1 MSGSIDQSQVYEQA
15 EWIHDWD
22 YKRILPEYPKQRSF
36 VTEDM
41 GKDMDMDM
49 DMDVKT
55 IHPLAVAVQ
64 SGTTSPHDQEMAIFW
79 ARIPTYLRYDASDIS
94 DDEEFQTLDSHGLD
108 DDHAAFAHP
117 YQKRRSSINDLSAF
131 NKPPPLSWDQQ
142 QNLDDPMKGDA
153 DSVMSPLQD
162 NEGLLTPMASPRR
175 ASNARFFPPMGLN
188 NDTTAPME
196 EGRMNVDGC
205 ALGAPKNGHP
215 QQLLKEVVTHARHQY
230 ATQQLPAPPKGQQRQ
245 LLQEMRHSYQE
256 RGPRQELPTPPQE
269 QQQLLQEM
277 RHSYNERQQV
287 GASNKKDPSAN
298 SFNQQQDTIQELR
311 QKTPPP
317 LPPSAHGLPQSP
329 TTPPRKD
336 PYYNSSQTSSPI
348 SVSEIFS
355 GDLSREDYHA
365 KVRQLTEKNLFE
377 RQQNL
382 LQESMKRTLES
393 RKALRVE
400 TNWPEEYERGDKL
413 MKVLQQVDSTS
424 LKISLT
430 LPCGYG
436 AA

>member
-1 MSGSIDQSQVYEQA
+1 MSGSIDQSKMYQQA

-36 VTEDM
+36 VTEDV
-41 GKDMDMDM
+41 DMDMDGEP
-49 DMDVKT
+49 T
-55 IHPLAVAVQ
+55 HPSPVQ
-64 SGTTSPHDQEMAIFW
+64 SGTTSAHDQEMAIFW
-79 ARIPTYLRYDASDIS
+79 ARIPKYLRCDESDIS
-94 DDEEFQTLDSHGLD
+94 DDEEFRTLDSHGLHD
-108 DDHAAFAHP
+108 DQAAFAP
-117 YQKRRSSINDLSAF
+117 SFEQRRNSTNDLSAF

-142 QNLDDPMKGDA
+142 QNLDDTMKGDV

-162 NEGLLTPMASPRR
+162 NEGLLTPMVSPKASPRR
-175 ASNARFFPPMGLN
+175 ASNARFFPMCVSNGI
-188 NDTTAPME
+188 APME
-196 EGRMNVDGC
+196 EERMNVDGC
-205 ALGAPKNGHP
+205 ARGAPKSGYP
-215 QQLLKEVVTHARHQY
+215 QQLLKEVVTHARHHLP
-230 ATQQLPAPPKGQQRQ
+230 AQQKPAPPQGQYRQ
-245 LLQEMRHSYQE
+245 LFQEMRHSYQE
-256 RGPRQELPTPPQE
+256 RSPRQKLPTPPQE

-287 GASNKKDPSAN
+287 GGLNKKDPRADVFS
-298 SFNQQQDTIQELR
+298 QQQQIVQELR
-311 QKTPPP
+311 QKTSPP
-317 LPPSAHGLPQSP
+317 LPLSAHGLPQAP
-329 TTPPRKD
+329 PTPPRKD
-336 PYYNSSQTSSPI
+336 PYYCSSQTSSPI
-348 SVSEIFS
+348 SVSQIIS

-393 RKALRVE
+393 RKALRAE

-430 LPCGYG
+430 LPTGFG

>member
-1 MSGSIDQSQVYEQA
+1 MSGSTDQSQMYQQG

-36 VTEDM
+36 VTEDV
-41 GKDMDMDM
+41 DM
-49 DMDVKT
+49 DMDVEP
-55 IHPLAVAVQ
+55 IHPLPVH
-64 SGTTSPHDQEMAIFW
+64 SGTTSDDQEMAIFW
-79 ARIPTYLRYDASDIS
+79 ARVPKYLRYDASDIS
-94 DDEEFQTLDSHGLD
+94 DDEEFRTLDSHLLD
-108 DDHAAFAHP
+108 DNQAAFAP
-117 YQKRRSSINDLSAF
+117 SRRSSTNDLSAF

-142 QNLDDPMKGDA
+142 QNLDDPMKGDV

-162 NEGLLTPMASPRR
+162 NEGLLTDMASPRR
-175 ASNARFFPPMGLN
+175 ASNASFFPMGLN
-188 NDTTAPME
+188 NDTAPME
-196 EGRMNVDGC
+196 EERMNADGC
-205 ALGAPKNGHP
+205 ARGAPKSGHP
-215 QQLLKEVVTHARHQY
+215 QQLLKEVVTHARHHY
-230 ATQQLPAPPKGQQRQ
+230 PKQQLPPPPQGQYRQ
-245 LLQEMRHSYQE
+245 LFQEMRHSYHE
-256 RGPRQELPTPPQE
+256 RRPRQELPTPPQE

-287 GASNKKDPSAN
+287 GGIDPRADVFS
-298 SFNQQQDTIQELR
+298 QQEEIVQEL
-311 QKTPPP
+311 QQETSPP

-336 PYYNSSQTSSPI
+336 PDYCSSQTSSPI

-355 GDLSREDYHA
+355 GDLSREAYHA

-430 LPCGYG
+430 LPCGFGVAY
-436 AA
+436 